1 MLNDFKCSII
11 DMGNDVYQE
20 VGRSISFPILPLYL
34 VENNKT
40 PQTSLRCQ

>member
-20 VGRSISFPILPLYL
+20 VGRSTPL
-34 VENNKT
+34 EF
-40 PQTSLRCQ
+40 S